1 MHQSLTHS
9 ITPPGSGAPEEEGSV
24 MKSISVS
31 PFLLSSLD
39 RLLGSVSVWQLR
51 GLSPDTASRFL
62 ENQPAGTFL
71 AHTAAD
77 RVTMISVRLPD
88 EGGAPAVRGVAVQQ
102 HHTCTV
108 VHLEGSSL
116 LFDDVF
122 KLISFY
128 CTSSSH
134 PTCQPAAGLLFPS
147 HCPGAQQQILSD
159 VDSFLLLL
167 SNILQRSGVISS
179 KTICQPTGELGQNRV
194 RTRSKLG
201 RVSDVTGS
209 PFAPALTQFCFPSGS
224 RELVAAGLWQSGYHG
239 DWTSGGPSSDPL
251 LALGWLLAQGI
262 LEKLLAARA
271 AELDR
276 MLLDTGPA
284 TTGTKTLEATGPDS
298 VSLRTLQW
306 LMGRLRHQGR
316 TLLSTAGGQTRAL
329 HDVLSTSQV
338 CSPAP
343 PAGQSSAAL
352 TEDSVCVQ
360 QLCDILEAYLSWRRV
375 EDIFWTW
382 MDSVADRR
390 HTGPHAATSFQGLGM
405 CHHGNQG
412 LAQLEQ
418 LLMRLPITQETE
430 SLWGQRSEDDPAC
443 RSPVLSV
450 PSVCQV
456 WRPRLQAGSRGPPAA
471 PPALARLLQAERL
484 LLRHRAARRLA
495 NRKRLRLLMRGL
507 RRQVFVP
514 L

>member
-1 MHQSLTHS
+1 MQRSKAA
-9 ITPPGSGAPEEEGSV
+9 GSVEVRRVIGALCRLLAGLGVDPVPAPEAFRRA
-24 MKSISVS
+24 K
-31 PFLLSSLD
+31 F
-39 RLLGSVSVWQLR
+39 
-51 GLSPDTASRFL
+51 
-62 ENQPAGTFL
+62 
-71 AHTAAD
+71 
-77 RVTMISVRLPD
+77 
-88 EGGAPAVRGVAVQQ
+88 GGGP
-102 HHTCTV
+102 
-108 VHLEGSSL
+108 E
-116 LFDDVF
+116 
-122 KLISFY
+122 
-128 CTSSSH
+128 
-134 PTCQPAAGLLFPS
+134 
-147 HCPGAQQQILSD
+147 
-159 VDSFLLLL
+159 DSFLLLL

-179 KTICQPTGELGQNRV
+179 KTICQPTG
-194 RTRSKLG
+194 
-201 RVSDVTGS
+201 
-209 PFAPALTQFCFPSGS
+209 GS

-276 MLLDTGPA
+276 MLLDTSPA

-418 LLMRLPITQETE
+418 VLMRLPITQETE
-430 SLWGQRSEDDPAC
+430 SLRGQRSEDDPAC